1 MSEIGCYFFPVLGVG
16 SNLCISIFLIRV
28 EDVLL
33 YKLLEFII
41 VGLGF
46 KSRYISY
53 IQSPELMNKFL
64 IFSALCLVFVSCAT
78 VKPGPDYSKL
88 SAQELLQEATQIAQS
103 TMLVD
108 GHVDLPYRMKVG
120 GFTLKREVL
129 DVSVRTPDGNFDYP
143 RAKAGGLDAP
153 FMSIYI
159 PAANQA
165 VRGAS
170 KALAD
175 TLISMTERLA
185 TTFPDKFA
193 MAYSPA
199 DVQANFA
206 KGLISLPMG
215 MENGAGIEDDLA
227 NVKYF
232 HRRGIRYITLTHGKD
247 NLIGDASYDTSATH
261 GGLSVFGEKVV
272 AEMNR
277 VGIMVDLSHVSDR
290 TFRQA
295 LAFTKVP
302 VIASHSSVRKFTPG
316 FERNM
321 SDELIE
327 GLAKNGG
334 VIMINFGGA
343 FLDSAY
349 TVGTVQ
355 VREHVVNW
363 LAENNLSRSDPQAQQ
378 YIQDYT
384 SKYTPFPTVDRVA
397 DHIDHVVRLV
407 GIDHVGLGSDFDGV
421 GDSLPTGLKDV
432 SMFPNLFAE
441 LLRRGYSKKDLE
453 KICYKNI
460 FRVWEAVENFAA
472 TQK

>member
-1 MSEIGCYFFPVLGVG
+1 ML
-16 SNLCISIFLIRV
+16 
-28 EDVLL
+28 
-33 YKLLEFII
+33 
-41 VGLGF
+41 
-46 KSRYISY
+46 RY
-53 IQSPELMNKFL
+53 L
-64 IFSALCLVFVSCAT
+64 IFGITLLLGSASMAQQASI
-78 VKPGPDYSKL
+78 DYRKL
-88 SAQELLQEATQIAQS
+88 SDADRLQAAKEIAQS
-103 TMLVD
+103 TIVVD

-143 RAKAGGLDAP
+143 RAKEGGLDAP

-165 VRGAS
+165 IRGAS

-175 TLISMTERLA
+175 TLIAMTERVA
-185 TTFPDKFA
+185 ATFPDQFA

-199 DVQANFA
+199 DVRANFA

-227 NVKYF
+227 NVAYF

-247 NLIGDASYDTSATH
+247 NLIGDASYDTTATY
-261 GGLSVFGEKVV
+261 GGLSAFGEKVV

-277 VGIMVDLSHVSDR
+277 VGIMVDLSHVSDN
-290 TFRQA
+290 TFRDA
-295 LAFTKVP
+295 LAITKVP

-321 SDELIE
+321 SDELIQ

-334 VIMINFGGA
+334 VMMINFGGA

-349 TVGTVQ
+349 TAGTAQ
-355 VREHVVNW
+355 VREHIVNW
-363 LAENNLSRSDPQAQQ
+363 LAENKLSRSDSRAQQ
-378 YIQDYT
+378 YIEEYT
-384 SKYTPFPTVDRVA
+384 AKFTPFPTVARVA
-397 DHIDHVVRLV
+397 DHFDHVVQLV
-407 GIDHVGLGSDFDGV
+407 GIDYVGLGSDYDGV

-441 LLRRGYSKKDLE
+441 LLRRGYSKEDLE
-453 KICYKNI
+453 KICYKNV
-460 FRVWEAVENFAA
+460 FRVWQAVEDYAA
-472 TQK
+472 AQK

>member
-1 MSEIGCYFFPVLGVG
+1 M
-16 SNLCISIFLIRV
+16 IR
-28 EDVLL
+28 
-33 YKLLEFII
+33 Y
-41 VGLGF
+41 
-46 KSRYISY
+46 
-53 IQSPELMNKFL
+53 L
-64 IFSALCLVFVSCAT
+64 IFGITLFLGSASMAQQT
-78 VKPGPDYSKL
+78 SIDYRKL
-88 SAQELLQEATQIAQS
+88 SDADRLQAAKEIAQ
-103 TMLVD
+103 TTIVVD

-143 RAKAGGLDAP
+143 RAKEGGLDAP

-165 VRGAS
+165 IPGAS

-175 TLISMTERLA
+175 TLIAMTERIA
-185 TTFPDKFA
+185 ATFPDKFA

-199 DVQANFA
+199 DVRMNSA

-227 NVKYF
+227 NVAYF

-247 NLIGDASYDTSATH
+247 NLIGDASYDTTATY
-261 GGLSVFGEKVV
+261 GGLSPFGEKVV

-277 VGIMVDLSHVSDR
+277 VGIMVDLSHVSDN
-290 TFRQA
+290 TFRDA
-295 LAFTKVP
+295 LAVTKVP

-321 SDELIE
+321 SDELIQ

-334 VIMINFGGA
+334 VMMINFGGA

-349 TVGTVQ
+349 TSGTAQ
-355 VREHVVNW
+355 VREHLVNW
-363 LAENNLSRSDPQAQQ
+363 LAENKLSRSDPRAQQ
-378 YIQDYT
+378 YIEEYT
-384 SKYTPFPTVDRVA
+384 AKFTPFPTVARVA
-397 DHIDHVVRLV
+397 DHFDHVVSLV
-407 GIDHVGLGSDFDGV
+407 GIDYVGLGSDYDGV

-432 SMFPNLFAE
+432 SMFPNLFSE
-441 LLRRGYSKKDLE
+441 LLRRGYSKEDLE
-453 KICYKNI
+453 KISYKNV
-460 FRVWEAVENFAA
+460 FRVWQAVEDFAA
-472 TQK
+472 SQK

>member
-1 MSEIGCYFFPVLGVG
+1 ML
-16 SNLCISIFLIRV
+16 
-28 EDVLL
+28 
-33 YKLLEFII
+33 
-41 VGLGF
+41 
-46 KSRYISY
+46 RY
-53 IQSPELMNKFL
+53 L
-64 IFSALCLVFVSCAT
+64 IFGITLLLGSASMAQQASI
-78 VKPGPDYSKL
+78 DYRKL
-88 SAQELLQEATQIAQS
+88 SDAERLQAAKEIAQS
-103 TMLVD
+103 TIVVD

-143 RAKAGGLDAP
+143 RAKEGGLDAP

-165 VRGAS
+165 IPGAS

-175 TLISMTERLA
+175 TLIAMTERVA
-185 TTFPDKFA
+185 STFPDQFA
-193 MAYSPA
+193 MAYSPG
-199 DVQANFA
+199 DVRANFA
-206 KGLISLPMG
+206 KGLVSLPMG

-227 NVKYF
+227 NVAYF

-247 NLIGDASYDTSATH
+247 NLIGDASYDTTATY
-261 GGLSVFGEKVV
+261 GGLSAFGEKVV

-277 VGIMVDLSHVSDR
+277 VGIMVDLSHVSDN
-290 TFRQA
+290 TFRDA
-295 LAFTKVP
+295 LAITKVP

-321 SDELIE
+321 SDELIQ

-334 VIMINFGGA
+334 VMMINFGGA

-349 TVGTVQ
+349 TSGTAQ
-355 VREHVVNW
+355 VREHLVNW
-363 LAENNLSRSDPQAQQ
+363 LAENKLSRSDPRAQQ
-378 YIQDYT
+378 YIEEYT
-384 SKYTPFPTVDRVA
+384 AKFTPFPTVARVA
-397 DHIDHVVRLV
+397 DHFDHVVGLV
-407 GIDHVGLGSDFDGV
+407 GIDYVGLGSDYDGV

-441 LLRRGYSKKDLE
+441 LLRRGYSKEDLE

-460 FRVWEAVENFAA
+460 FRVWQAVEDFAA
-472 TQK
+472 AQK

>member
-1 MSEIGCYFFPVLGVG
+1 M
-16 SNLCISIFLIRV
+16 IR
-28 EDVLL
+28 
-33 YKLLEFII
+33 Y
-41 VGLGF
+41 
-46 KSRYISY
+46 
-53 IQSPELMNKFL
+53 L
-64 IFSALCLVFVSCAT
+64 IFGITLFLGSASMAQQT
-78 VKPGPDYSKL
+78 TIDYRKL
-88 SAQELLQEATQIAQS
+88 SDADRLQAAKEIAQ
-103 TMLVD
+103 TTIVVD

-143 RAKAGGLDAP
+143 RAKEGGLDAP

-165 VRGAS
+165 IPGAS

-175 TLISMTERLA
+175 TLIAMTERIA
-185 TTFPDKFA
+185 ATFPDKFA

-199 DVQANFA
+199 DVRVNSA

-227 NVKYF
+227 NVAYF

-247 NLIGDASYDTSATH
+247 NLIGDASYDTTATY
-261 GGLSVFGEKVV
+261 GGLSPFGEKVV

-277 VGIMVDLSHVSDR
+277 VGIMVDLSHVSDN
-290 TFRQA
+290 TFRDA
-295 LAFTKVP
+295 LAVTKVP

-321 SDELIE
+321 SDELIQ

-334 VIMINFGGA
+334 VMMINFGGA

-349 TVGTVQ
+349 TSGTAQ
-355 VREHVVNW
+355 VREHLVNW
-363 LAENNLSRSDPQAQQ
+363 LAENKLSRSDPRAQQ
-378 YIQDYT
+378 YIEEYT
-384 SKYTPFPTVDRVA
+384 AKFTPFPTVARVA
-397 DHIDHVVRLV
+397 DHFDHVVSLV
-407 GIDHVGLGSDFDGV
+407 GIDYVGLGSDYDGV

-432 SMFPNLFAE
+432 SMFPNLFSE
-441 LLRRGYSKKDLE
+441 LLRRGYSKEDLE
-453 KICYKNI
+453 KISYKNV
-460 FRVWEAVENFAA
+460 FRVWQAVEDFAA
-472 TQK
+472 SQK

>member
-1 MSEIGCYFFPVLGVG
+1 MIMNRFF
-16 SNLCISIFLIRV
+16 
-28 EDVLL
+28 LL
-33 YKLLEFII
+33 
-41 VGLGF
+41 
-46 KSRYISY
+46 
-53 IQSPELMNKFL
+53 
-64 IFSALCLVFVSCAT
+64 SALCATLGSCAS
-78 VKPGPDYSKL
+78 VKQAPDYTKL
-88 SAQELLQEATQIAQS
+88 TAEERLQAATQIAQS
-103 TMLVD
+103 TIMVD
-108 GHVDLPYRMKVG
+108 GHVDLPFRMKVG

-159 PAANQA
+159 PASNQA
-165 VRGAS
+165 IPGAS

-175 TLISMTERLA
+175 TLIAMTERIA
-185 TTFPDKFA
+185 ATFPDKFA

-199 DVQANFA
+199 DVRANFA

-227 NVKYF
+227 NVAYF

-247 NLIGDASYDTSATH
+247 NLIGDASYDTTATH
-261 GGLSVFGEKVV
+261 GGLSDFGVKVV

-277 VGIMVDLSHVSDR
+277 LGIMVDLSHVSDN
-290 TFRQA
+290 TFRDA
-295 LAFTKVP
+295 LAATKVP

-321 SDELIE
+321 SDELIQ

-334 VIMINFGGA
+334 VMMINFGGA

-349 TVGTVQ
+349 TEGTAQ

-363 LAENNLSRSDPQAQQ
+363 LAENNLSRSDPRAQQ
-378 YIQDYT
+378 YIQEYT
-384 SKYTPFPTVDRVA
+384 AKHTPFPNVERVA
-397 DHIDHVVRLV
+397 DHFDHVVQLV
-407 GIDHVGLGSDFDGV
+407 GIDYVGLGSDYDGV

-432 SMFPNLFAE
+432 SMFPNLFSE
-441 LLRRGYSKKDLE
+441 LLRRGYSKEDLE
-453 KICYKNI
+453 KISYKNI
-460 FRVWEAVENFAA
+460 FRVWQAVEDFAA
-472 TQK
+472 SQK